1 MNRKHGDPTYTEMRK
16 EYPRTWRIW
25 YRMNKRCKIGQ
36 AGDYLDVEVCD
47 DWNIDNGSA
56 DAFLRFLD
64 DMGPSEDGLEI
75 DRENPLG
82 NYEPGNCRWVDPA
95 VNRRNTRA
103 RYRGDYDML
112 DRARSNGITAS
123 TYFSRLRLGWH
134 PQDAA
139 TLPPSAVKYRKRKI

>member
-1 MNRKHGDPTYTEMRK
+1 MNRKHGDPTYTAMRK

-36 AGDYLDVEVCD
+36 AGNYVDVEVCD
-47 DWNIDNGSA
+47 DWNIENGSA
-56 DAFLRFLD
+56 DAFLQFLD
-64 DMGPSEDGLEI
+64 DMGPSEGELEI

-103 RYRGDYDML
+103 RYKGDYDIL
-112 DRARSNGITAS
+112 DLARKNGINIS
-123 TYFSRLRLGWH
+123 TYFSRIRLGWH

-139 TLPPSAVKYRKRKI
+139 TLPPSAVKYKKRTI